1 MEARKNETRA
11 AEGWGFGEVQN
22 MIGKQAAALGRA
34 SRWIEKSIDPLLLI
48 DERQA
53 GIVDALILPL
63 ANMLA
68 GRLRF
73 LRPRPLCVPL
83 RRAMQVENAPWLA
96 L

>member
-1 MEARKNETRA
+1 
-11 AEGWGFGEVQN
+11 

-34 SRWIEKSIDPLLLI
+34 SRWIEKSIDTLLLV

-63 ANMLA
+63 PICWWGVACDFFDPVHFV
-68 GRLRF
+68 F
-73 LRPRPLCVPL
+73 LFGAPC
-83 RRAMQVENAPWLA
+83 AIQVENDPWLV